1 MKEIF
6 EHLKERFWYNSWLR
20 TKFYNLKRRIQ
31 WFKRGWADS
40 DTFSIDYWFTDRIV
54 PMLTYLRDNLHGH
67 PAELT
72 EEEWRE
78 ILRELI
84 FYAERMDEDYWWDH
98 YVKEMG
104 GYDNVSA
111 EQIRLISKK
120 TDEYKDNFFELFSEW
135 FFHLWD

>member
-1 MKEIF
+1 
-6 EHLKERFWYNSWLR
+6 
-20 TKFYNLKRRIQ
+20 
-31 WFKRGWADS
+31 
-40 DTFSIDYWFTDRIV
+40 
-54 PMLTYLRDNLHGH
+54 MLTYFRDNLHGH
-67 PAELT
+67 PTELT

-78 ILRELI
+78 ILQNMI
-84 FYAERMDEDYWWDH
+84 FFAERMDEDYWWDH

-120 TDEYKDNFFELFSEW
+120 TDEYKDKFFELFSKW